1 MAMVRNLTATFGKVF
16 DVLMDGG
23 TWENL
28 GGPEPLARFVFLNGP
43 LSDDRGLSIT
53 SSHINVFATK
63 NR

>member
-1 MAMVRNLTATFGKVF
+1 
-16 DVLMDGG
+16 MDGG

-63 NR
+63 IR